1 VTRRSKSPENKESK
15 SISTEEKINSTKI
28 LSTSTPL
35 DSEMKKKRKSSLFK
49 ESESIQRVKSFFQG
63 SKGESNS
70 PKSPKGEKS
79 PRSPKSPKASIS
91 PSDEV
96 SETGSHKRRSIIL
109 TAMSF
114 FQGGNSTP
122 RSSRNSVETS
132 PFLFEF
138 DDSLPSNESLISFL
152 TQKFCV
158 KNFHLNFAF
167 LMKFVPNTSRN
178 VWKINFVLKIL
189 NFTK

>member
-15 SISTEEKINSTKI
+15 TISTVEKINSTKI

-63 SKGESNS
+63 GNP

-79 PRSPKSPKASIS
+79 PRSPKSPKASNS

-96 SETGSHKRRSIIL
+96 SETTSHKRKSLIL

-138 DDSLPSNESLISFL
+138 DDSLPSNESLIS
-152 TQKFCV
+152 
-158 KNFHLNFAF
+158 
-167 LMKFVPNTSRN
+167 
-178 VWKINFVLKIL
+178 
-189 NFTK
+189 

>member
-1 VTRRSKSPENKESK
+1 VTRRSKSPDNKESK
-15 SISTEEKINSTKI
+15 TLSPEEKINSTKI

-35 DSEMKKKRKSSLFK
+35 DSEMKKKRKSSFFK

-63 SKGESNS
+63 SNS
-70 PKSPKGEKS
+70 GNPPKSPKGEKS
-79 PRSPKSPKASIS
+79 PRSPKSPKASNS

-96 SETGSHKRRSIIL
+96 SETTSHKRKSLIL

-138 DDSLPSNESLISFL
+138 DDSLPSNESLIS
-152 TQKFCV
+152 
-158 KNFHLNFAF
+158 
-167 LMKFVPNTSRN
+167 
-178 VWKINFVLKIL
+178 
-189 NFTK
+189 